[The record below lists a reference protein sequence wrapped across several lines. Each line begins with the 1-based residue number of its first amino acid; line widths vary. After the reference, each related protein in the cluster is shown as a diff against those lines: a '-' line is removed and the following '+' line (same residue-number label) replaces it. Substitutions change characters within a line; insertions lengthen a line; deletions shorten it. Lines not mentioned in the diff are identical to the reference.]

1 MKKTENRDKHPINQ
15 QLNDEK
21 SYIISGIQQVG
32 IGVTHLYEAWKY
44 YIEVF
49 NMDIRVLE
57 DDKVAE
63 LMLPY
68 TGGKPQRRHACIA
81 INMQGGGGFE
91 IWQYAERK
99 PQLLSFEPNMG
110 DLGVLVCKMKS
121 RDVARSFEQF
131 SKNPKINLVTPL
143 SKNLDESL
151 TFYLKD
157 PYGNLFQIVH
167 DSYVFKD
174 EGRLTGGVA
183 GVSIGVTDI
192 EKSMPVYRDIL
203 GYDTIIA
210 DETGVFDDFMGLPAG
225 DKPFRRR
232 LLTHS
237 QPRKG
242 SFSELFGTSYIE
254 LIQALEHS
262 PRKIYEGRFWGD
274 PGFIQVCF
282 DIRGMEAL
290 GKKCAEA
297 GHPFTVDTTQKFKEG
312 SSFDMG
318 DAAGQFAYIE
328 DADGTLI
335 EFVET
340 HKVPIVKKLGLT
352 INLQKRDPEK
362 PLPGWMLKALSLA
375 RVNPEKLR

>member
-1 MKKTENRDKHPINQ
+1 
-15 QLNDEK
+15 
-21 SYIISGIQQVG
+21 
-32 IGVTHLYEAWKY
+32 
-44 YIEVF
+44 
-49 NMDIRVLE
+49 
-57 DDKVAE
+57 
-63 LMLPY
+63 
-68 TGGKPQRRHACIA
+68 
-81 INMQGGGGFE
+81 
-91 IWQYAERK
+91 
-99 PQLLSFEPNMG
+99 
-110 DLGVLVCKMKS
+110 
-121 RDVARSFEQF
+121 
-131 SKNPKINLVTPL
+131 
-143 SKNLDESL
+143 
-151 TFYLKD
+151 
-157 PYGNLFQIVH
+157 
-167 DSYVFKD
+167 
-174 EGRLTGGVA
+174 
-183 GVSIGVTDI
+183 
-192 EKSMPVYRDIL
+192 MPVYRDIL